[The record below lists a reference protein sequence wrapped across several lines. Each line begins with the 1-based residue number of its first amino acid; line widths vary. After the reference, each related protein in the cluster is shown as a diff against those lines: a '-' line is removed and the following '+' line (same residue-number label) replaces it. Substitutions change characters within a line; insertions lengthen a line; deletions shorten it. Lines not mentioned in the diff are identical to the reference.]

1 MFLAMIL
8 MLAIPAAAFAEPD
21 EPGTTPSAKAYR
33 VINEVTNAGISQ
45 MQAASDANM
54 AGEDCFQMTVTPNAG
69 YDFPA
74 TVSLYDGATQIPMQ
88 DAAFK
93 FNYIYAPDS
102 GLLKIAA
109 SVFEDSADGGI
120 IVRGAA
126 QDLPET
132 ITLVKP
138 NGPCANSPFNFT
150 VNLGDA
156 ELVGASYEISD
167 GNGGLGDGLDL
178 KRNADGTYSDTI
190 DIPNAENSYLQM
202 TFEVRENGQ
211 TKRYRTERLPIW
223 AGHES
228 DGVWHYD
235 ENEHWQACYNCGTE
249 MTQREE
255 HGFKTVETD
264 TKKIHTCEI
273 CGYSYEEDKTPD
285 SIPTPSV
292 SPSVNPDVPAQTGDS
307 SVLLTVVAFIFAAS
321 LALALIVYPKRS
333 ER

>member
-21 EPGTTPSAKAYR
+21 ESGTTPSAKAYR
-33 VINEVTNAGISQ
+33 VINEVTNAEISQ

-54 AGEDCFQMTVTPNAG
+54 AGEDCYQMTVTPNAG

-74 TVSLYDGATQIPMQ
+74 TVSLYDGGTQIPMQ
-88 DAAFK
+88 DAALK
-93 FNYIYAPDS
+93 FNYLYSPDS

-109 SVFEDSADGGI
+109 SVFADSADGGI
-120 IVRGAA
+120 IVRGAV
-126 QDLPET
+126 QDQPET

-167 GNGGLGDGLDL
+167 GNGGLGEGLDL
-178 KRNADGTYSDTI
+178 TRNADGTYSDTI
-190 DIPNAENSYLQM
+190 NIPEAQNSYLQL

-211 TKRYRTERLPIW
+211 TKRYRTERLSIW
-223 AGHES
+223 ANHES

-235 ENEHWQACYNCGTE
+235 EHEHWQACYNCGIE
-249 MTQREE
+249 MTQREA
-255 HGFKTVETD
+255 HSFKTVETD

-273 CGYSYEEDKTPD
+273 CGYSYEEEGTP
-285 SIPTPSV
+285 SGTPTPSV
-292 SPSVNPDVPAQTGDS
+292 SPSVKPDVPAKTGDS
-307 SVLLTVVAFIFAAS
+307 SVLLTAVAFIFAAS